1 MTNELKKS
9 LMSKFKIK
17 DLGQLK
23 QCLGIRVKMYE
34 NGSISLDQKQ
44 FVEYIL
50 KKFNMSDC
58 KGVDTP
64 IETNLRLE
72 KSEDVCKQY
81 PYQQLIGRLMYLSVL
96 TRPDI
101 SYSVSYLSQFNNCF
115 MSVHWKQAK
124 RILKYL
130 QKTKSYGLMFTNDNC
145 NLEGFVDADWASNA
159 IDRKSYTGFCVKFS
173 GAVISY
179 ECKKQQTVALSST
192 EAEYMAIA
200 EACKEAIY
208 LKNLL
213 SEIASCDYSIV
224 LFNDNQGAQ
233 RLTENP
239 LFHKRTKHIDVRHHF
254 VRESV
259 ANNLVK
265 IVYLP
270 TSEMPADLLT
280 KGVPSVRHN
289 YFVSKLGIQ
298 NIV

>member
-1 MTNELKKS
+1 VKSKLEPCLYSKKFRKERIIIAVFVDDFFIFSNSETMTGELKKS

-34 NGSISLDQKQ
+34 NGSITLDQKQ

-58 KGVDTP
+58 KGADTP

-72 KSEDVCKQY
+72 KSED
-81 PYQQLIGRLMYLSVL
+81 
-96 TRPDI
+96 
-101 SYSVSYLSQFNNCF
+101 
-115 MSVHWKQAK
+115 
-124 RILKYL
+124 
-130 QKTKSYGLMFTNDNC
+130 
-145 NLEGFVDADWASNA
+145 
-159 IDRKSYTGFCVKFS
+159 
-173 GAVISY
+173 

-208 LKNLL
+208 LKNVL

-280 KGVPSVRHN
+280 KGLPSVRHN
-289 YFVSKLGIQ
+289 YFLSKLGIQ